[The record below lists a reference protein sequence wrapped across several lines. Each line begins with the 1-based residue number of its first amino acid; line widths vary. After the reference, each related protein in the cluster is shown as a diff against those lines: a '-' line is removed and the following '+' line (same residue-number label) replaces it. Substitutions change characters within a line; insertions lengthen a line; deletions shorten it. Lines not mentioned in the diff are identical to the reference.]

1 MMWSSIKILV
11 FIILF
16 CGLIKC
22 PKIDELRASITETDQ
37 RAFIKCHILLG
48 DSASVI
54 HSLLQRIARRQTLSL
69 RTVQT
74 LYQQFYGGER
84 LEPGDTGRR
93 PGPGRP
99 KSQTTNINKQKL
111 RELLLEDNSLSI
123 TEMATQL
130 DLSYST
136 AQRLLISI
144 GAKYV
149 ATRWVL
155 HDLSTQQ
162 KANRVEACQNNLKL
176 FTSTPDLL
184 DRIIAIDESWLRS
197 YDPKDPKS
205 AKQWC
210 LPEQDP

>member
-1 MMWSSIKILV
+1 MWSSIKILV

-74 LYQQFYGGER
+74 LYQQFYGKER

-149 ATRWVL
+149 ATR
-155 HDLSTQQ
+155 
-162 KANRVEACQNNLKL
+162 
-176 FTSTPDLL
+176 
-184 DRIIAIDESWLRS
+184 
-197 YDPKDPKS
+197 
-205 AKQWC
+205 
-210 LPEQDP
+210 